1 MNNDFNQ
8 YLVSSPMVDF
18 EHPSIQSL
26 IERKGW
32 RALPPFR
39 AIKAIYNFVRD
50 DILFG
55 YNFDDTIPAS
65 QVLKDGYG
73 QCNTKGTLL
82 IALLCAVGVHTR
94 FHGFTIDNQLQ
105 KGAIPAYLFVAAP
118 KRIIHSWVEI
128 WYGDQ
133 WREVEGYI
141 IDSDYLSRVQQ
152 RFSDQCDAFRG
163 YGIATS
169 CLQNPE
175 NDWNGGNTYIQREG
189 IVDDFGVYTHPDAF
203 YAEKGSNL
211 KGVKRVLFRYVLRH
225 LMNRNVNRIRGEGI
239 RTILGG
245 IAQK

>member
-82 IALLCAVGVHTR
+82 IALLRAVGVHTR

-118 KRIIHSWVEI
+118 KE
-128 WYGDQ
+128 
-133 WREVEGYI
+133 
-141 IDSDYLSRVQQ
+141 LSIAGLK
-152 RFSDQCDAFRG
+152 FG
-163 YGIATS
+163 MGI
-169 CLQNPE
+169 
-175 NDWNGGNTYIQREG
+175 NGGRLKVISSTVITFLGYSNDSQTNVMPFVVMELRLHAYKIRKMIG
-189 IVDDFGVYTHPDAF
+189 MVGTPIFS
-203 YAEKGSNL
+203 EKVLSMTL
-211 KGVKRVLFRYVLRH
+211 VFTLTLMLFMPKKGV
-225 LMNRNVNRIRGEGI
+225 
-239 RTILGG
+239 T
-245 IAQK
+245 